1 MLPERARLTGVAG
14 ESAQRP
20 RGSLESLGSPPM
32 TVMTEETGDPRRRRS
47 PMLGTSVG
55 VPPQGVLQA
64 GDWGATAGGSAGQA
78 GDGLAASVGV
88 CVKAGDAGDWGATNG
103 VQAGDWASKQVTGGS
118 AGSAGVISK
127 GGTGL
132 GVLGLRP
139 EKVLWLLVPAD

>member
-1 MLPERARLTGVAG
+1 VST
-14 ESAQRP
+14 
-20 RGSLESLGSPPM
+20 
-32 TVMTEETGDPRRRRS
+32 
-47 PMLGTSVG
+47 
-55 VPPQGVLQA
+55 QGVLQALQA

-88 CVKAGDAGDWGATNG
+88 CVQAGDWGATNG

-132 GVLGLRP
+132 GVLGLGP

>member
-1 MLPERARLTGVAG
+1 
-14 ESAQRP
+14 
-20 RGSLESLGSPPM
+20 M
-32 TVMTEETGDPRRRRS
+32 TVLTETGDPRRWRS
-47 PMLGTSVG
+47 LGTSVG

-118 AGSAGVISK
+118 AGGSAGVTDGASAPW
-127 GGTGL
+127 L
-132 GVLGLRP
+132 G
-139 EKVLWLLVPAD
+139 AD